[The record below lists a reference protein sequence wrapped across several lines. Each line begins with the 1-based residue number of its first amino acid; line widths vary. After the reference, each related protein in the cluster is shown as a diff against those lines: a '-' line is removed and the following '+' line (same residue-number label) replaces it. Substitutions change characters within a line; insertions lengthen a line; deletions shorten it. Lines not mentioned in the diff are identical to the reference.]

1 MDYTIKTLLTREEVE
16 KRIKELAKEIEK
28 DYCGKDLLVIG
39 LLKGSIM
46 FMSDL
51 IKEMDLPVMID
62 FMSVSSY
69 SGTTSTGVINVL
81 KDTDISVKDKDVL
94 IVEDIIDTGLTLSH
108 VKKLLE
114 DRGAKSLKICTLL
127 DKPSRRTIEMKGDYV
142 GFEIPDEFV
151 VGYGLDYDQHH
162 RNLPYVGIVVKNNR
176 RRICP
181 LNIRK
186 NLDKTF

>member
-46 FMSDL
+46 FMSGL

-162 RNLPYVGIVVKNNR
+162 RNLPYVGIVVK
-176 RRICP
+176 
-181 LNIRK
+181 K
-186 NLDKTF
+186 

>member
-1 MDYTIKTLLTREEVE
+1 MDYTIKTLLIREEVE

-127 DKPSRRTIEMKGDYV
+127 DKPSRRTVEMKGDYV

-162 RNLPYVGIVVKNNR
+162 RNLPYVGIVVK
-176 RRICP
+176 
-181 LNIRK
+181 K
-186 NLDKTF
+186 

>member
-69 SGTTSTGVINVL
+69 LGTTSTGVINVL

-114 DRGAKSLKICTLL
+114 DRGTKSLKICTLL
-127 DKPSRRTIEMKGDYV
+127 DKPSRRTVEMKGDYV

-162 RNLPYVGIVVKNNR
+162 RNLPYVGIVVK
-176 RRICP
+176 
-181 LNIRK
+181 K
-186 NLDKTF
+186 

>member
-51 IKEMDLPVMID
+51 IKEMDLLVMID

-162 RNLPYVGIVVKNNR
+162 RNLPYVGIVVK
-176 RRICP
+176 
-181 LNIRK
+181 K
-186 NLDKTF
+186 

>member
-1 MDYTIKTLLTREEVE
+1 VDYTIKTLLTREEVE

-114 DRGAKSLKICTLL
+114 DRGTKSLKICTLL
-127 DKPSRRTIEMKGDYV
+127 DKPSRRTVEMKGDYV

-162 RNLPYVGIVVKNNR
+162 RNLPYVGIVVK
-176 RRICP
+176 
-181 LNIRK
+181 K
-186 NLDKTF
+186 

>member
-46 FMSDL
+46 FLSDL

-127 DKPSRRTIEMKGDYV
+127 DKPSRRTVEMKGDYV

-162 RNLPYVGIVVKNNR
+162 RNLPYVGIVVK
-176 RRICP
+176 
-181 LNIRK
+181 K
-186 NLDKTF
+186 

>member
-39 LLKGSIM
+39 LLKGSVM

-69 SGTTSTGVINVL
+69 SGTTSTGVINIL
-81 KDTDISVKDKDVL
+81 KDTDISVKDRDVL

-114 DRGAKSLKICTLL
+114 DRGTKSLKICTLL
-127 DKPSRRTIEMKGDYV
+127 DKPSRRTVEMKGDYV

-162 RNLPYVGIVVKNNR
+162 RNLPYVGIVVK
-176 RRICP
+176 
-181 LNIRK
+181 K
-186 NLDKTF
+186 

>member
-127 DKPSRRTIEMKGDYV
+127 DKPSRRTIEMKGDDV
-142 GFEIPDEFV
+142 GFEIPDEVV

-162 RNLPYVGIVVKNNR
+162 RNLPYVGIVVK
-176 RRICP
+176 
-181 LNIRK
+181 K
-186 NLDKTF
+186 

>member
-1 MDYTIKTLLTREEVE
+1 MDYTIKTLLIREEVE

-162 RNLPYVGIVVKNNR
+162 RNLPYVGIVVK
-176 RRICP
+176 
-181 LNIRK
+181 K
-186 NLDKTF
+186 

>member
-81 KDTDISVKDKDVL
+81 KYTDISVKDKDVL

-162 RNLPYVGIVVKNNR
+162 RNLPYVGIVVK
-176 RRICP
+176 
-181 LNIRK
+181 K
-186 NLDKTF
+186 

>member
-114 DRGAKSLKICTLL
+114 DRGAKSLKICPLL

-162 RNLPYVGIVVKNNR
+162 RNLPYVGIVVK
-176 RRICP
+176 
-181 LNIRK
+181 K
-186 NLDKTF
+186 

>member
-28 DYCGKDLLVIG
+28 DYQRKELLVVG
-39 LLKGSIM
+39 LLKGSVI

-51 IKEMDLPVMID
+51 IKEIELPLVID

-69 SGTTSTGVINVL
+69 SGTTSTGVINIS
-81 KDTDISVKDKDVL
+81 KDTDFDVKGRDVL

-108 VKKLLE
+108 VRKLFE
-114 DRGAKSLKICTLL
+114 ERGTKSLKICTLL
-127 DKPSRRTIEMKGDYV
+127 DKPSRRTVEIKGDYT

-162 RNLPYVGIVVKNNR
+162 RNLPYIGIVV
-176 RRICP
+176 
-181 LNIRK
+181 RK
-186 NLDKTF
+186 

>member
-28 DYCGKDLLVIG
+28 NYCGKDLLVIG

-127 DKPSRRTIEMKGDYV
+127 DKPSRRTVEMKGDYV

-162 RNLPYVGIVVKNNR
+162 RNLPYVGIVVK
-176 RRICP
+176 
-181 LNIRK
+181 K
-186 NLDKTF
+186 

>member
-114 DRGAKSLKICTLL
+114 DKGAKSLKICTLL
-127 DKPSRRTIEMKGDYV
+127 DKPSRRTVEMKGDYV

-162 RNLPYVGIVVKNNR
+162 RNLPYVGIVVK
-176 RRICP
+176 
-181 LNIRK
+181 K
-186 NLDKTF
+186 

>member
-81 KDTDISVKDKDVL
+81 KDTDINVKDKDVL

-127 DKPSRRTIEMKGDYV
+127 DKPSRRTVEMKGDYV

-162 RNLPYVGIVVKNNR
+162 RNLPYVGIVVK
-176 RRICP
+176 
-181 LNIRK
+181 K
-186 NLDKTF
+186 

>member
-1 MDYTIKTLLTREEVE
+1 VDYTIKTLLTREEAE

-127 DKPSRRTIEMKGDYV
+127 DKPSRRTVEMKGDYV

-162 RNLPYVGIVVKNNR
+162 RNLPYVGIVVK
-176 RRICP
+176 
-181 LNIRK
+181 K
-186 NLDKTF
+186 

>member
-114 DRGAKSLKICTLL
+114 NRGAKSLKICTLL

-162 RNLPYVGIVVKNNR
+162 RNLPYVGIVVK
-176 RRICP
+176 
-181 LNIRK
+181 K
-186 NLDKTF
+186 

>member
-28 DYCGKDLLVIG
+28 NYCGKDLLVIG

-69 SGTTSTGVINVL
+69 SGTTSTGVINIL

-114 DRGAKSLKICTLL
+114 DRGTKSLKICTLL
-127 DKPSRRTIEMKGDYV
+127 DKPSRRTVEMKGDYV

-162 RNLPYVGIVVKNNR
+162 RNLPYVGIVVK
-176 RRICP
+176 
-181 LNIRK
+181 K
-186 NLDKTF
+186 

>member
-69 SGTTSTGVINVL
+69 SGTTSTGVINAL

-162 RNLPYVGIVVKNNR
+162 RNLPYVGIVVK
-176 RRICP
+176 
-181 LNIRK
+181 K
-186 NLDKTF
+186 

>member
-1 MDYTIKTLLTREEVE
+1 
-16 KRIKELAKEIEK
+16 
-28 DYCGKDLLVIG
+28 
-39 LLKGSIM
+39 
-46 FMSDL
+46 MSDL

-127 DKPSRRTIEMKGDYV
+127 DKPSRRTVEMKGDYV

-162 RNLPYVGIVVKNNR
+162 RNLPYVGIVVK
-176 RRICP
+176 
-181 LNIRK
+181 K
-186 NLDKTF
+186 

>member
-62 FMSVSSY
+62 FMSVFSY

-162 RNLPYVGIVVKNNR
+162 RNLPYVGIVVK
-176 RRICP
+176 
-181 LNIRK
+181 K
-186 NLDKTF
+186 

>member
-151 VGYGLDYDQHH
+151 VGYGLDY
-162 RNLPYVGIVVKNNR
+162 RNLPYVGIVVK
-176 RRICP
+176 
-181 LNIRK
+181 K
-186 NLDKTF
+186 

>member
-16 KRIKELAKEIEK
+16 KRIKKLAKEIEK

-162 RNLPYVGIVVKNNR
+162 RNLPYVGIVVK
-176 RRICP
+176 
-181 LNIRK
+181 K
-186 NLDKTF
+186 

>member
-28 DYCGKDLLVIG
+28 DYRGKDLLVIG
-39 LLKGSIM
+39 LLKGSVM

-62 FMSVSSY
+62 FMSASSY
-69 SGTTSTGVINVL
+69 SGTTSTGVINIS
-81 KDTDISVKDKDVL
+81 KDTDISVKDRDVL

-114 DRGAKSLKICTLL
+114 DRGTKSLKICTLL
-127 DKPSRRTIEMKGDYV
+127 DKPSRRTVEMKGDYV

-162 RNLPYVGIVVKNNR
+162 RNLPYVGIVVK
-176 RRICP
+176 
-181 LNIRK
+181 K
-186 NLDKTF
+186 

>member
-69 SGTTSTGVINVL
+69 SGTTSTGVINIL

-162 RNLPYVGIVVKNNR
+162 RNLPYVGIVVK
-176 RRICP
+176 
-181 LNIRK
+181 K
-186 NLDKTF
+186 

>member
-69 SGTTSTGVINVL
+69 SGTTSTGVINIS

-114 DRGAKSLKICTLL
+114 DRGTKSLKICTLL
-127 DKPSRRTIEMKGDYV
+127 DKPSRRTVEMKGDYV

-162 RNLPYVGIVVKNNR
+162 RNLPYVGIVVK
-176 RRICP
+176 
-181 LNIRK
+181 K
-186 NLDKTF
+186 

>member
-28 DYCGKDLLVIG
+28 DYQGKELVVIG
-39 LLKGSIM
+39 LLKGSIV

-51 IKEMDLPVMID
+51 IKEINLPLVID

-69 SGTTSTGVINVL
+69 SGTTSTGVIKVS
-81 KDTDISVKDKDVL
+81 KDTTIDLKDKDIL

-108 VKKLLE
+108 VKKLFQ
-114 DRGAKSLKICTLL
+114 DRGVKSLKVCTLL
-127 DKPSRRTIEMKGDYV
+127 DKPSRRTVEMKGEYV

-151 VGYGLDYDQHH
+151 IGYGLDYDQYY
-162 RNLPYVGIVVKNNR
+162 RNLPYIGVVVKN
-176 RRICP
+176 
-181 LNIRK
+181 
-186 NLDKTF
+186 

>member
-1 MDYTIKTLLTREEVE
+1 MEYTIKTLLTREEVE

-28 DYCGKDLLVIG
+28 DYCGKELLVVG

-51 IKEMDLPVMID
+51 IKEMDLPIMID

-81 KDTDISVKDKDVL
+81 KDTDISVEGKDIL

-108 VKKLLE
+108 VRKLLE
-114 DRGAKSLKICTLL
+114 DRGTKSLKICTLL
-127 DKPSRRTIEMKGDYV
+127 DKPSRRTVEIKGDYV

-162 RNLPYVGIVVKNNR
+162 RNLPYIGIVVK
-176 RRICP
+176 
-181 LNIRK
+181 K
-186 NLDKTF
+186 

>member
-1 MDYTIKTLLTREEVE
+1 MDYTIKTLLTREEAE

-127 DKPSRRTIEMKGDYV
+127 DKPSRRTVEMKGDYV

-162 RNLPYVGIVVKNNR
+162 RNLPYVGIVVK
-176 RRICP
+176 
-181 LNIRK
+181 K
-186 NLDKTF
+186 

>member
-28 DYCGKDLLVIG
+28 DYQGKDLLVVG
-39 LLKGSIM
+39 LLKGSVV

-51 IKEMDLPVMID
+51 IKEIDLPLVID

-69 SGTTSTGVINVL
+69 SGTTSTGVINIS
-81 KDTDISVKDKDVL
+81 KDTDFDLKGKDVL

-108 VKKLLE
+108 VKELLE
-114 DRGAKSLKICTLL
+114 NRGVNSLKICTLL
-127 DKPSRRTIEMKGDYV
+127 DKPSRRTVEIKGDYT

-151 VGYGLDYDQHH
+151 IGYGLDYDQHH
-162 RNLPYVGIVVKNNR
+162 RNLPYIGIVVK
-176 RRICP
+176 
-181 LNIRK
+181 K
-186 NLDKTF
+186 

>member
-46 FMSDL
+46 FMNDL

-114 DRGAKSLKICTLL
+114 DRGTKSLKICTLL
-127 DKPSRRTIEMKGDYV
+127 DKPSRRTVEMKGDYV

-162 RNLPYVGIVVKNNR
+162 RNLPYVGIVVK
-176 RRICP
+176 
-181 LNIRK
+181 K
-186 NLDKTF
+186 